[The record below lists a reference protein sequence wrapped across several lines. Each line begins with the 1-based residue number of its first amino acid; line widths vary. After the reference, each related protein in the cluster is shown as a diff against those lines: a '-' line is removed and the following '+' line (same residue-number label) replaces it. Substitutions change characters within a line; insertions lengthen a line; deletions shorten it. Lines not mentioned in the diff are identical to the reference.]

1 MIGDADGNADVTS
14 QAFVMFPKIP
24 PTCLSGVF
32 PSSLEA
38 KAFLF
43 SLEGK
48 FYLGFTFD
56 TDADPLDWPVKHE
69 TPMQGAD
76 LS

>member
-1 MIGDADGNADVTS
+1 MIGDSDGNADVTS

-24 PTCLSGVF
+24 HTCLS
-32 PSSLEA
+32 

-48 FYLGFTFD
+48 FCLGFTFD
-56 TDADPLDWPVKHE
+56 MDADPLDWPVKHE
-69 TPMQGAD
+69 TPLQGAD